1 MKRASLSLLLPV
13 ALLSTLGCGS
23 EKPDTGS
30 ARDTE
35 DSGPT
40 AEGPCADGGWGAIVD
55 PAGAIHVRVDGDDA
69 GDGSL
74 TSPLASPGVALE
86 LARQRGGAPI
96 VALGPGSFDA
106 QLVISSDPG
115 DGYSHDDVSLQG
127 CSAAE
132 TLLEAASESDPVI
145 AIFGASGVV
154 IEGIST
160 RGGTRGI
167 QVWGGAQ
174 AALSD
179 LVIEQAELAG
189 LIASGSST
197 RLSVD
202 EVEVRDTQ
210 SWLEVGDGV
219 GMAFQAGVSV
229 NVSGGGVYDSVGV
242 GVLVSGA
249 SEVELSGLVVQG
261 SQPASIGGPGRGIQI
276 QDYSEQVRIEGVDV
290 RDCHDAGVFAL
301 RTLTLE
307 LLDSQVQGT
316 LAGDADG
323 VATGDG
329 VVVTRGDGNLDPAS
343 FEASLEGNSVI
354 GSARAG
360 VVFDGVTASAS
371 SNSLSGNGFTQEG
384 SSMVS
389 QGPATVSGADTVA
402 TLDEESTL
410 ALSLEPLDG
419 IELGEDP

>member
-1 MKRASLSLLLPV
+1 MMRTSLPVLLPA
-13 ALLSTLGCGS
+13 ALLSTPGCGS

-30 ARDTE
+30 VRDTE
-35 DSGPT
+35 DSGLP
-40 AEGPCADGGWGAIVD
+40 AEGPCVDGGWGAITD
-55 PAGAIHVRVDGDDA
+55 PASAIHVRVDGDDA

-96 VALGPGSFDA
+96 VALGPGSFES

-115 DGYSHDDVSLQG
+115 DGFSHDDLSMQG

-145 AIFGASGVV
+145 AVFGASGVDL
-154 IEGIST
+154 EGIST

-174 AALSD
+174 VAIRAVS
-179 LVIEQAELAG
+179 VEQAELVG
-189 LIASGSST
+189 LIASGAT
-197 RLSVD
+197 TELELS

-210 SWLEVGDGV
+210 SWFEVGDGV
-219 GMAFQAGVSV
+219 GMAFQTGARVR
-229 NVSGGGVYDSVGV
+229 VSGGGVYDSVGV
-242 GVLVSGA
+242 GVLISGA
-249 SEVELSGLVVQG
+249 SEVELNGLTVQG

-276 QDYSEQVRIEGVDV
+276 QDYSERVRIEGASVS
-290 RDCHDAGVFAL
+290 DCHDAGVFAL
-301 RTLTLE
+301 RTQSLE

-343 FEASLEGNSVI
+343 FEALLEGNSVT

-371 SNSLSGNGFTQEG
+371 GNSLSGNGFTQEG
-384 SSMVS
+384 SSMVA
-389 QGPATVSGADTVA
+389 QGPAEVSGADTVA

-410 ALSLEPLDG
+410 ALALEPLDG
-419 IELGEDP
+419 IGIGEGP